1 MGIISWI
8 IFGFIVGLLAR
19 AIMPGRDK
27 MGLLATVLLGIG
39 GGVLAGWIGQA
50 LGWYPEGSGAG
61 IIASV
66 VGALIVLWIYNK
78 VVSKRSARGVL
89 GRSDKDRYAA

>member
-19 AIMPGRDK
+19 AVMPGRNK
-27 MGLLATVLLGIG
+27 MGLGATAVLGIA
-39 GGVLAGWIGQA
+39 GGVLAGYIGRWA
-50 LGWYPEGSGAG
+50 GWYDENSGAG

-78 VVSKRSARGVL
+78 VVSRREKRGVL
-89 GRSDKDRYAA
+89 ARSDKDRFAA